1 MAELVKPWNDG
12 GSLSV
17 TYEGDGDGSAVF
29 SSDSY
34 EGIDREQSVV
44 FRDSGKSVAVER
56 NVRQEGIRQPIGLNG
71 GGIFRLANGGR
82 FGVLKEG
89 GVVPPTPP
97 TPVETYTRLTYIE
110 CNGQQYIDLGYI
122 VKEDDIIEANFVLT
136 KIGESDKFLFGVA
149 DGSVGLWFEY
159 YNNTAYSRF
168 GYTGSQSVANTSD
181 EYRVILQK
189 NLVTI
194 GSTSASLNY
203 TSMPNSSL
211 FLFAGKSTSGNP
223 YAYGYYRCSLFR
235 ITDSNGVVME
245 LIPYR
250 RDSDNAVGL
259 LDTVSGKFYVSA
271 GESLISGGV
280 ISDGYEQ
287 IEYVTFNGDKCFD
300 TGVYGNNQTYIDV
313 LFKRTNTSA
322 AHYLFGCSSGNR
334 LTGYLTSSG
343 YWRYGSAYP
352 TFNTNNTSL
361 TKAIVTPTKTTV
373 GSNTRTFSTNAFT
386 TAFTMPLGGHKP
398 ASGVATPT
406 YKGYVYYF
414 VMRHGDEIVVDWLPC
429 KRLSDGMEGFWD
441 CVTNTFVEPL

>member
-12 GSLSV
+12 GNLSV
-17 TYEGDGDGSAVF
+17 TYDGSGDGSAVF

-34 EGIDREQSVV
+34 EGIDREQVVV
-44 FRDSGKSVAVER
+44 FRDGGKTIVIER
-56 NVRQEGIRQPIGLNG
+56 TVRQEGIRQPIGLNG

-89 GVVPPTPP
+89 GVVPPTP
-97 TPVETYTRLTYIE
+97 VETYTRLTHIE

-122 VKEDDIIEANFVLT
+122 VKEDDVIEANFVLT
-136 KIGESDKFLFGVA
+136 QIAADDTFLFGTS
-149 DGSVGLWFEY
+149 DGKTGLWFEY
-159 YNNTAYSRF
+159 YNNTAYYRF
-168 GYTGSQSVANTSD
+168 GQTSSSSLNNSSD
-181 EYRVILQK
+181 EYKVVLK
-189 NLVTI
+189 KGNALI
-194 GSTSASLNY
+194 GSTSVSLSYN
-203 TSMPNSSL
+203 SMPTTSL
-211 FLFAGKSTSGNP
+211 VLFAGRTSNNTP
-223 YAYGYYRCSLFR
+223 YSYGHYRCSLFR
-235 ITDSNGVVME
+235 ITDSEGVVME
-245 LIPYR
+245 LLPYR
-250 RDSDNAVGL
+250 RDSDGAVGL
-259 LDTVSGKFYVSA
+259 LDSISGKFYTSA
-271 GESLISGGV
+271 SEPLIAGGV
-280 ISDGYEQ
+280 LTDGYELV
-287 IEYVTFNGDKCFD
+287 EYITFDGTVVFD
-300 TGVYGNNQTYIDV
+300 TNVYGNNDTYIDV

-343 YWRYGSAYP
+343 YWRYGSGYP
-352 TFNTNNTSL
+352 TFNTNNTNL

-441 CVTNTFVEPL
+441 CVTNSFIEPL

>member
-1 MAELVKPWNDG
+1 MSSLVKPWNDG

-34 EGIDREQSVV
+34 EGIDREQKVV
-44 FRDSGKSVAVER
+44 FRDAGNTVSVER
-56 NVRQEGIRQPIGLNG
+56 TVRQEGIRQPIGLSG

-82 FGVLKEG
+82 FGVLKVGEPI
-89 GVVPPTPP
+89 VPPTPM
-97 TPVETYTRLTYIE
+97 ETYTRLTHVE

-122 VKEDDIIEANFVLT
+122 VKEDDVIEANFVLT
-136 KIGESDKFLFGVA
+136 KITESDKFLCGVS
-149 DGSVGLWFEY
+149 DGTLGLWFEY
-159 YNNTAYSRF
+159 YNHTAYSRF
-168 GYTGSQSVANTSD
+168 GYTSSHSVANTSD
-181 EYRVILQK
+181 EYRVILKK

-245 LIPYR
+245 LIPHR

-259 LDTVSGKFYVSA
+259 LDAVSGKFYVSA
-271 GESLISGGV
+271 GESLIAGGV
-280 ISDGYEQ
+280 ISAGYEQ
-287 IEYVTFNGDKCFD
+287 IEYVTFNGDKTFD
-300 TGVYGNNQTYIDV
+300 TGQYGNNQTSLDL
-313 LFKRTNTSA
+313 LFKRTDTSG
-322 AHYLFGCSSGNR
+322 AHYIFGCSAGNR

-352 TFNTNNTSL
+352 TFNTNNKSL

-373 GSNTRTFSTNAFT
+373 GSTTRTFSTSAFT
-386 TAFTMPLGGHKP
+386 TGFTMPLGGHKP

-414 VMRHGDEIVVDWLPC
+414 VMRHGDEPVADWLPC
-429 KRLSDGMEGFWD
+429 KRLSDGVEGFWD
-441 CVTNTFVEPL
+441 CVTNTFIEPMN

>member
-1 MAELVKPWNDG
+1 MAELRKPWNDG

-29 SSDSY
+29 SSDAY
-34 EGIDREQSVV
+34 EGIDRTMGVTFKGGGIE
-44 FRDSGKSVAVER
+44 VER
-56 NVRQEGIRQPIGLNG
+56 TVRQEGLRQPFVLNG
-71 GGIFRLANGGR
+71 GGVFRIKNGGR
-82 FGVLKEG
+82 YGVLKVGEPI
-89 GVVPPTPP
+89 VPP
-97 TPVETYTRLTYIE
+97 TPVETYTRLTHIE
-110 CNGQQYIDLGYI
+110 CDGQQYIDLGYV
-122 VKEDDIIEANFVLT
+122 VKEDDVIEANFVLT
-136 KIGESDKFLFGVA
+136 KIDGSDKFLFGVIE
-149 DGSVGLWFEY
+149 GTSGLWFEY
-159 YNNTAYSRF
+159 YNHTAYSRF
-168 GYTGSQSVANTSD
+168 GYTSSQSVANTSD

-211 FLFAGKSTSGNP
+211 FLFAGKSTSGTP

-245 LIPYR
+245 LIPHR
-250 RDSDNAVGL
+250 RDSDDAVGL
-259 LDTVSGKFYVSA
+259 LDTVSGKFYISQE
-271 GESLISGGV
+271 ESFISGGV

-287 IEYVTFNGDKCFD
+287 IEYVTINGDKIFD
-300 TGVYGNNQTYIDV
+300 TGQYGNNETYIDV

-322 AHYLFGCSSGNR
+322 AHYLFGCSAGNR

-343 YWRYGSAYP
+343 YWRYGSGYP
-352 TFNTNNTSL
+352 AFSTNNTSL
-361 TKAIVTPTKTTV
+361 TKAMVTPTKTTV
-373 GSNTRTFSTNAFT
+373 GSTTRTFSTSAFT

-429 KRLSDGMEGFWD
+429 KRLSDGVEGFWD
-441 CVTNTFVEPL
+441 CVTNTFIEPMS

>member
-12 GSLSV
+12 GNLSV
-17 TYEGDGDGSAVF
+17 TYDGSGDGSAVF
-29 SSDSY
+29 SSDPY
-34 EGIDREQSVV
+34 EGIDREMSVT
-44 FRDSGKSVAVER
+44 FKGGGIEEER
-56 NVRQEGIRQPIGLNG
+56 IVRQEGTRQPIGLAG

-89 GVVPPTPP
+89 GVVPPTP
-97 TPVETYTRLTYIE
+97 VETYTRLTHIE

-122 VKEDDIIEANFVLT
+122 VKEDDVIEANFVLT
-136 KIGESDKFLFGVA
+136 QIAADDTFLFGTS
-149 DGSVGLWFEY
+149 DGKTGLWFEY
-159 YNNTAYSRF
+159 YNNTAYYRF
-168 GYTGSQSVANTSD
+168 GQTSSSSLNNSSD
-181 EYRVILQK
+181 EYKVVLK
-189 NLVTI
+189 KGNALI
-194 GSTSASLNY
+194 GSTSVSLSYN
-203 TSMPNSSL
+203 SMPTTSL
-211 FLFAGKSTSGNP
+211 VLFAGRTSNNTP
-223 YAYGYYRCSLFR
+223 YSYGHYRCSLFR
-235 ITDSNGVVME
+235 ITDSEGVVME
-245 LIPYR
+245 LLPYR
-250 RDSDNAVGL
+250 RDSDGAVGL
-259 LDTVSGKFYVSA
+259 LDSISGKFYTSA
-271 GESLISGGV
+271 SEPLIAGGV
-280 ISDGYEQ
+280 LTDGYELV
-287 IEYVTFNGDKCFD
+287 EYITFDGTVVFD
-300 TGVYGNNQTYIDV
+300 TNVYGNNETYIDV

-343 YWRYGSAYP
+343 YWRYGSGYP
-352 TFNTNNTSL
+352 TFNTNNTNL